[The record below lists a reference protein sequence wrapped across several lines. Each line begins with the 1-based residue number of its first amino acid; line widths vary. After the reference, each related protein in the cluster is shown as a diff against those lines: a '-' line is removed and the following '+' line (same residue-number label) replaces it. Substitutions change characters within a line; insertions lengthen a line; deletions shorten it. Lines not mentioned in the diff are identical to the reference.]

1 MVEVNLLVTAT
12 AEAGDT
18 LNVFND
24 PLQNTE
30 DLSAAEENGEQPYEA
45 EPQNQYTPQEEQDLY
60 QTPEEPAAGGE
71 TSFVTFSLLSLLLVV
86 LQMHNS
92 LGFTVNYF
100 SCTLY

>member
-1 MVEVNLLVTAT
+1 MVEVNLLVTAA

-30 DLSAAEENGEQPYEA
+30 DLSAAEENGEQPYETT
-45 EPQNQYTPQEEQDLY
+45 PQNQYTPLEEQDLY

-86 LQMHNS
+86 LQKRARLVFM
-92 LGFTVNYF
+92 LDA
-100 SCTLY
+100 